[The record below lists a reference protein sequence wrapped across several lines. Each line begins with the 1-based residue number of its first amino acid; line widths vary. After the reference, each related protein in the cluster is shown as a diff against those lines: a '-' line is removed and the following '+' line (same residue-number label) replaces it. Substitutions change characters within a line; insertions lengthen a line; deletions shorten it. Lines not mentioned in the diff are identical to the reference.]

1 MKNLL
6 GLTLITFLL
15 GACGQSSTGM
25 TIIDADE
32 LVSLQGEG
40 VQVIDVRTVAEVES
54 GKIPGAMNV
63 VFSDGFADKMKSF
76 DKEEPVILYCQ
87 SGGRSTM
94 ASTQLVNAGFK
105 NVYNYSGSYSDWLAQ
120 KRPIE

>member
-1 MKNLL
+1 MKNVL

-25 TIIDADE
+25 TIIGADE
-32 LVSLQGEG
+32 LVELQGEG
-40 VQVIDVRTVAEVES
+40 VPVIDVRTIAEVES
-54 GKIPGAMNV
+54 GKIPGAMNI
-63 VFSDGFADKMKSF
+63 VFSDGFAESMKDF
-76 DKEEPVILYCQ
+76 DKQKPVILYCQ

-94 ASTQLVNAGFK
+94 ASSKLVKAGFK
-105 NVYNYSGSYSDWLAQ
+105 KVYNYSGSYSDWLAK